1 MRKWI
6 LGSLGAIVLVLAGGG
21 WFVYDNFLKR
31 VAPRDAPASLAEL
44 VDSWADL
51 GEVPGVIM
59 HIEKNGLPVFSR
71 AAGTL
76 TRGGDLP
83 ATVASPFHIAS
94 VGKLFTAATVLRLAE
109 RGELDLDAPISD
121 HLDHKTTQRLVVI
134 DDEDLSASVT
144 ARQLLAHRGGLANTD
159 EDLAFIISIL
169 GSPQAERT
177 PHDLLAHARKAGG
190 VARPGE
196 MESYASPGYFLLGLL
211 IEAVSEK
218 PYHQAVRD
226 EIFTPLE
233 MNETFEANH
242 EWIREPTELH
252 HYFGS
257 YDLWTFDPSFEFAD
271 GGFVTTATDLAKF
284 GRAFMHGELFTDPDT
299 YNQMIAPPADVDPLE
314 PHFYQGLGPLVWR
327 DQNDVD
333 MLMHMGFWGV
343 ALLMAPEEDV
353 VIVSTTSQANSNI
366 NAWLQSTLDLTRSEL
381 GLLQGAAEP
390 DTSPTR

>member
-6 LGSLGAIVLVLAGGG
+6 LGSLGAIVLLLAGGG

-31 VAPRDAPASLAEL
+31 VAPRDDPASLAEL

-59 HIEKNGLPVFSR
+59 HIEENGLPVFSR

-134 DDEDLSASVT
+134 DDEDLSATVT

-211 IEAVSEK
+211 IEAVTEK

-233 MNETFEANH
+233 MNETFEANN

-252 HYFGS
+252 HYLGS

-343 ALLMAPEEDV
+343 ALIMAPEEDV
-353 VIVSTTSQANSNI
+353 VIVSTTSQANSAI

-390 DTSPTR
+390 DTSPTQ

>member
-59 HIEKNGLPVFSR
+59 HIEKNGRPVFSR
-71 AAGTL
+71 AAGAL

-94 VGKLFTAATVLRLAE
+94 VGKLFTAATILRLSE

-134 DDEDLSASVT
+134 DDEDLSATVT
-144 ARQLLAHRGGLANTD
+144 ARQLLSHRGGLANTD

-211 IEAVSEK
+211 IEAVTDK

-226 EIFTPLE
+226 EIFTPLD

-242 EWIREPTELH
+242 EWIREPNELH
-252 HYFGS
+252 HYLGS

-390 DTSPTR
+390 DTSPTQ

>member
-31 VAPRDAPASLAEL
+31 VAPRDAPASLTEL

-51 GEVPGVIM
+51 GEIPGVIM

-94 VGKLFTAATVLRLAE
+94 VGKLFTAATILRLAE

-134 DDEDLSASVT
+134 DDEDLSATVT
-144 ARQLLAHRGGLANTD
+144 TRQLLAHRGGLANTD

-252 HYFGS
+252 HYLGS

-390 DTSPTR
+390 DTSPTQ